1 MAALVLLAGF
11 VALLLILN
19 GYRLTVGS
27 WESRQNLLWRMRQ
40 LGLPSPPSGLWHTI
54 STWFARSRLGLAM
67 AHRLERADVRIA
79 PATFVLILL
88 SATALVFL
96 VIRIAILLS
105 YLLNLILAALV
116 VLGATALFLQF
127 REGAYL
133 AALSQQM
140 PEVAMLVS
148 NSLRAGLSV
157 AQAIDVVAEK
167 MPRPA
172 GPEFRRLSHE
182 LGLGSS
188 LDETVN
194 RMLQRL
200 PSPELRLVLTTIV
213 IQRRA
218 GGDLARALTVMSN
231 AVRARHQL
239 RQEIQTMTAEAR
251 FSIGALAIMPL
262 LVLIILNRVM
272 PGSVERFFSQ
282 PVGLVVGGLFLVAL
296 FAVFFLARKV
306 MQVEL

>member
-1 MAALVLLAGF
+1 MPALVLLAGF

-54 STWFARSRLGLAM
+54 STWFARSRLGLAI
-67 AHRLERADVRIA
+67 ARRLERADVRIA
-79 PATFVLILL
+79 PSTFVLILL
-88 SATALVFL
+88 SAMALVFL
-96 VIRIAILLS
+96 AVRIAILLS

-148 NSLRAGLSV
+148 NSLRAGLTV
-157 AQAIDVVAEK
+157 VQAIDGVAQK
-167 MPRPA
+167 VPRPA
-172 GPEFRRLSHE
+172 GPEFGRLAHE
-182 LGLGSS
+182 LDLGATM
-188 LDETVN
+188 EEAAE
-194 RMLQRL
+194 RMLVRL
-200 PSPELRLVLTTIV
+200 PSAELKLVLTTV
-213 IQRRA
+213 LIQRRA
-218 GGDLARALTVMSN
+218 GGNLARALAVMSN
-231 AVRARHQL
+231 AVSARHQL

-251 FSIGALAIMPL
+251 FSTGALAVLPV
-262 LVLIILNRVM
+262 LVLVVLNRVM
-272 PGSVERFFSQ
+272 PGAVTRFFSQ
-282 PVGLVVGGLFLVAL
+282 PLGWAVGGLFLVAM
-296 FAVFFLARKV
+296 FAVFFLVRKV
-306 MQVEL
+306 TKIEL